1 MLRWVSWYNMD
12 VVLIVVAFGFGFAAS
27 RVHLPPLVGYLVAGF
42 VLHAFGFETTQGI
55 EAIAQIGVYLL
66 LFGIGLKLN
75 VRFLARPAVWGTAT
89 ISMVAMSILIAGV
102 LLTVGAIGFPLALG
116 LDLGHA
122 AMLGF
127 AFSFSST
134 VLAVKLLEEK
144 NESGSLAGR
153 AAVGVLIVQ
162 DVFAVGF
169 LVFSAHEFPTLWA
182 VPMLMVIVALGPAFG
197 WLVSRSGHGELFIL
211 LGFTLAVGIG
221 AGGFELVGMKPEL
234 GALLAGIAVSTQP
247 GAGEMADRLLEFKD
261 LFLVGFFLSIGLA
274 GTPPIGAYFVA
285 ALMVTLIPLK
295 GAMFFLLFT
304 RFRLRARTALHS
316 SVTLSTYS
324 EFGLIVAGASLATG
338 YLDQEWVSAIAVTVA
353 ASFVVASAASSAPFR
368 LHGAHAARLARLE
381 RHSLLPDD
389 VIVDTGDARVVV
401 FGMGRVG
408 AGAYDEIAVR
418 SGLAVVGV
426 DRSDRVATFHTDHGR
441 NVVRADALDRDF
453 WERLGLRD
461 DVALI
466 VVATDNHQSN
476 LACIARAKEFLPG
489 ARIAAIG
496 RYPDEVHE
504 LRGAGVEVARN
515 LYEEAGQ
522 GLADD
527 AVTTLQDLGVDVGR
541 TDGADAKDSLE
552 DPQEP
557 PR

>member
-1 MLRWVSWYNMD
+1 MD
-12 VVLIVVAFGFGFAAS
+12 VALIVVAFGCGFAAH
-27 RVHLPPLVGYLVAGF
+27 RVHLPPLVGYLIAGF
-42 VLHAFGFETTQGI
+42 VLHAFGFETTSGI
-55 EAIAQIGVYLL
+55 ETLSQIGVYLL

-75 VRFLARPAVWGTAT
+75 VGFLTRPAVWGTAT
-89 ISMVAMSILIAGV
+89 IHMVATSLLVAGV
-102 LLTVGAIGFPLALG
+102 LLAVGAIGFPLALS

-169 LVFSAHEFPTLWA
+169 LALSAHEFPTLWA
-182 VPMLMVIVALGPAFG
+182 VPMLMVIVALRPAFG
-197 WLVSRSGHGELFIL
+197 WLVSRSGHGELLVL

-221 AGGFELVGMKPEL
+221 AGGFELAGMKPEL
-234 GALLAGIAVSTQP
+234 GALLAGIAVSTHP
-247 GAGEMADRLLEFKD
+247 RAGEMADRLLDFKD
-261 LFLVGFFLSIGLA
+261 LFLIGFFLSIGLA
-274 GTPPIGAYFVA
+274 GTPPSGAYLVA
-285 ALMVTLIPLK
+285 ALMLILVPVK
-295 GAMFFLLFT
+295 GVMFFLLFT

-324 EFGLIVAGASLATG
+324 EFGLIVAGASVTAG

-353 ASFVVASAASSAPFR
+353 ASFVLASAGNSVRFR
-368 LHGAHAARLARLE
+368 LYDAYADRLARLE
-381 RHSLLPDD
+381 RHPPLPDD
-389 VIVDTGDARVVV
+389 TIVDFGYARAVI

-408 AGAYDEIAVR
+408 AGAYDAIASLRGV
-418 SGLAVVGV
+418 AVVGV
-426 DRSDRVATFHTDHGR
+426 DRSERVTAYHTGHGR

-453 WERLGLRD
+453 WERLSLRD
-461 DVALI
+461 DVELI
-466 VVATDNHQSN
+466 VVATDNHRSN
-476 LACIARAKEFLPG
+476 LACVERAREFLPG

-504 LRGAGVEVARN
+504 LRDAGVDVARN

-527 AVTTLQDLGVDVGR
+527 AVSSLWGLGVGGVPSVD
-541 TDGADAKDSLE
+541 ADESASLE
-552 DPQEP
+552 DAQDPSEDHT
-557 PR
+557 